1 MLVFQHAEP
10 LQNFTMKGASY
21 TDSSGAA
28 SVIENSGGKL
38 HFMWRKSQRP
48 DGGLQRRQPADHQLH
63 RRQWRGAVLLPA
75 RSMTAWTLRK
85 NKAKPRTSKAPP
97 RKVRSLEA

>member
-1 MLVFQHAEP
+1 MLVFQHAGP
-10 LQNFTMKGASY
+10 LKNFTMKGASN
-21 TDSSGAA
+21 TDRRHRQDR
-28 SVIENSGGKL
+28 KL
-38 HFMWRKSQRP
+38 GRQPAVQWRKSQRP
-48 DGGLQRRQPADHQLH
+48 GCDLQRRQPADHQLH
-63 RRQWRGAVLLPA
+63 RRQWRGAVLLSA